1 MIRQTEWGG
10 VRKPILDRLAI
21 SFSFLWHRSMSYT
34 IIGVIGHIDHGKTSL
49 VAALTGVDTDSH
61 PEEKRRGITIDL
73 GFATFTHG
81 SDQFALIDA
90 PGHQKYIGNL
100 LAGVSAVDVGLLVV
114 ACDQGIQA
122 QTLEHAAILQSL
134 GVSKLIVAMSRID
147 LVDEST
153 QLELAEELELFLA
166 EFGFEDI
173 PRVPLSSV
181 TGEGLDD
188 LRTLLSE
195 MARTTERAATGHFRM
210 PIDRVFTV
218 EGRGCVAAGSPWS
231 GVLEV
236 GDQLQI
242 ARTGQLV
249 RVREIEV
256 HGSDATQSRI
266 GVRTALNLAG
276 VSATELARGDELVSK
291 DTHSPASRILVELKM
306 FVDAGEIKCPTT
318 IQFHTATSA
327 TAARIFGPRSIPA
340 GGSEVVIVDL
350 EQPVV
355 ATPDQACLFRRPY
368 PVGSFAGGRI
378 LGSVQPAAKQTTRL
392 LKLGAQ
398 LRGGSAADR
407 ITAWIEF
414 LGECP
419 VDSLELRAQLD
430 LDPKQLQAAI
440 TSCIESGALLNSAD
454 GKILTSPSLL
464 ERLSKFILKVLAHQ
478 AESMDDAWLD
488 ERSVIQRATPIAA
501 TETTH
506 TVLTQ
511 LIKDKKVVRVNRMI
525 AVPSEQTV
533 LSKKQL
539 NRMNQLLSLYQD
551 ERKPPTLKEAAA
563 ALESPSDTVASL
575 IRFATQQRILIDLG
589 HGFFIS
595 QQSFDVLCSEL
606 RELFIESPERSVAEI
621 RDHWGITRKH
631 AIPLLEFCD
640 KSAIT
645 VRNGDARIQGRGM
658 PARSEPETV
667 EPQL

>member
-1 MIRQTEWGG
+1 
-10 VRKPILDRLAI
+10 
-21 SFSFLWHRSMSYT
+21 MSYT

-355 ATPDQACLFRRPY
+355 ATPGQACLFRRPY

-398 LRGGSAADR
+398 LRGASAADR

-430 LDPKQLQAAI
+430 LAPKQLQAAV

-539 NRMNQLLSLYQD
+539 NRMNQLLSLYRD

-595 QQSFDVLCSEL
+595 QQSFNVLCSEL

-658 PARSEPETV
+658 PARSEPETA

>member
-1 MIRQTEWGG
+1 
-10 VRKPILDRLAI
+10 
-21 SFSFLWHRSMSYT
+21 MSYT

-355 ATPDQACLFRRPY
+355 ATPGQACLFRRPY

-398 LRGGSAADR
+398 LRGASAADR

-539 NRMNQLLSLYQD
+539 NRMNQLLSLYRD

-595 QQSFDVLCSEL
+595 QQSFNVLCSEL

-658 PARSEPETV
+658 PARSEPETA

>member
-1 MIRQTEWGG
+1 
-10 VRKPILDRLAI
+10 
-21 SFSFLWHRSMSYT
+21 MSYT

-153 QLELAEELELFLA
+153 QLELSEELELFLA

-210 PIDRVFTV
+210 PVDRVFTV

-355 ATPDQACLFRRPY
+355 ATPGQACLFRRPY

-398 LRGGSAADR
+398 LRGASAADR

-440 TSCIESGALLNSAD
+440 TSCIESGALLTSAD

-539 NRMNQLLSLYQD
+539 NRMNQLLSLYRD

-595 QQSFDVLCSEL
+595 QQSFNLLCSEL

-658 PARSEPETV
+658 PAQSEPETA

>member
-1 MIRQTEWGG
+1 
-10 VRKPILDRLAI
+10 
-21 SFSFLWHRSMSYT
+21 MSYT

-276 VSATELARGDELVSK
+276 VSAGELARGDELVSK

-355 ATPDQACLFRRPY
+355 ATPGQACLFRRPY

-398 LRGGSAADR
+398 LRGASAADR

-430 LDPKQLQAAI
+430 LAPKQLQAAV

-539 NRMNQLLSLYQD
+539 NRMNQLLSLYRD

-595 QQSFDVLCSEL
+595 QQSFNVLCSEL
-606 RELFIESPERSVAEI
+606 RELFIESPECSVAEI

-658 PARSEPETV
+658 PARSEPETA

>member
-1 MIRQTEWGG
+1 
-10 VRKPILDRLAI
+10 
-21 SFSFLWHRSMSYT
+21 MSYT

-153 QLELAEELELFLA
+153 QLELSEELELFLA

-210 PIDRVFTV
+210 PVDRVFTV

-355 ATPDQACLFRRPY
+355 ATPGQACLFRRPY

-398 LRGGSAADR
+398 LRGASAADR

-539 NRMNQLLSLYQD
+539 NRMNQLLSLYRD

-595 QQSFDVLCSEL
+595 QQSFNVLCSEL

-658 PARSEPETV
+658 PARSEPETA

>member
-1 MIRQTEWGG
+1 
-10 VRKPILDRLAI
+10 
-21 SFSFLWHRSMSYT
+21 MSYT

-355 ATPDQACLFRRPY
+355 ATPGQACLFRRPY

-398 LRGGSAADR
+398 LRGASAADR

-539 NRMNQLLSLYQD
+539 NRMNQLLSLYRD

-595 QQSFDVLCSEL
+595 QQSFNVLCSEL

-658 PARSEPETV
+658 PARSEPKTA

>member
-1 MIRQTEWGG
+1 
-10 VRKPILDRLAI
+10 
-21 SFSFLWHRSMSYT
+21 MSYT

-49 VAALTGVDTDSH
+49 VAALTGVDTDNH

-81 SDQFALIDA
+81 SHQFALIDA

-134 GVSKLIVAMSRID
+134 GVSQLIVAMSRID

-153 QLELAEELELFLA
+153 QLELAEELDLFLA

-173 PRVPLSSV
+173 PRVPVSSV

-188 LRTLLSE
+188 LKTLLSAL
-195 MARTTERAATGHFRM
+195 ARTSERAATGHFRM

-218 EGRGCVAAGSPWS
+218 EGRGCVAAGSPWT
-231 GVLEV
+231 GFLQV

-242 ARTGQLV
+242 ARTGQLA

-256 HGSDATQSRI
+256 HGTDETRTRI

-276 VSATELARGDELVSK
+276 VSAAELARGDELVSK
-291 DTHSPASRILVELKM
+291 DTHCPASRILVDLKM

-318 IQFHTATSA
+318 IQFHTATSS
-327 TAARIFGPRSIPA
+327 TAARIFGPRKISV
-340 GGSEVVIVDL
+340 GDSEVVIVDL
-350 EQPVV
+350 EQPLVV
-355 ATPDQACLFRRPY
+355 TPGQACLFRRPY

-392 LKLGAQ
+392 LQLGTELKAAA
-398 LRGGSAADR
+398 AADR
-407 ITAWIEF
+407 LTAWIDF
-414 LGECP
+414 LGELP
-419 VDSLELRAQLD
+419 RDSRELQAKLD
-430 LDPKQLQAAI
+430 LAPEQ
-440 TSCIESGALLNSAD
+440 IESAILSCVETGSVLESAD
-454 GKILTSPSLL
+454 GRIITSPSLL
-464 ERLSKFILKVLAHQ
+464 ERLAKFILKVLTKQ
-478 AESMDDAWLD
+478 AESMEDAWLD
-488 ERSVIQRATPIAA
+488 EQSVIQRATALAA
-501 TETTH
+501 PETTQ

-511 LIKDKKVVRVNRMI
+511 LIKEKQVVRVNRMI

-539 NRMNQLLSLYQD
+539 NRMNQLLSLYRN
-551 ERKPPTLKEAAA
+551 ERKPPTLKEASA

-589 HGFFIS
+589 RGFFIS
-595 QQSFDVLCSEL
+595 QQSFEVLCTEL
-606 RELFIESPERSVAEI
+606 RELFTESPELSVAEI

-640 KSAIT
+640 KSEIT

-658 PARSEPETV
+658 PNPTAPETA
-667 EPQL
+667 EPRL

>member
-1 MIRQTEWGG
+1 
-10 VRKPILDRLAI
+10 
-21 SFSFLWHRSMSYT
+21 MSYT

-153 QLELAEELELFLA
+153 QLELSEELELFLA

-210 PIDRVFTV
+210 PVDRVFTV

-355 ATPDQACLFRRPY
+355 ATPGQACLFRRPY

-398 LRGGSAADR
+398 LRGASAADR

-539 NRMNQLLSLYQD
+539 NRMNQLLSLYRD

-595 QQSFDVLCSEL
+595 QQSFNVLCSEL

-658 PARSEPETV
+658 PAQSEPETA

>member
-1 MIRQTEWGG
+1 
-10 VRKPILDRLAI
+10 
-21 SFSFLWHRSMSYT
+21 MSYT

-242 ARTGQLV
+242 ARTGQFV

-355 ATPDQACLFRRPY
+355 ATPGQACLFRRPY

-398 LRGGSAADR
+398 LRGASAADR

-430 LDPKQLQAAI
+430 LAPKQLQAAI

-539 NRMNQLLSLYQD
+539 NRMNQLLSLYRD

-595 QQSFDVLCSEL
+595 QQSFNVLCSEL

-658 PARSEPETV
+658 PARSEPETA

>member
-1 MIRQTEWGG
+1 
-10 VRKPILDRLAI
+10 
-21 SFSFLWHRSMSYT
+21 MSYT

-355 ATPDQACLFRRPY
+355 ATPGQACLFRRPY

-398 LRGGSAADR
+398 LRGASAADR

-511 LIKDKKVVRVNRMI
+511 LIKEKKVVRVNRMI

-539 NRMNQLLSLYQD
+539 NRMNQLLSLYRD

-595 QQSFDVLCSEL
+595 QQSFNVLCSEL

-658 PARSEPETV
+658 PARSEPETA

>member
-1 MIRQTEWGG
+1 
-10 VRKPILDRLAI
+10 
-21 SFSFLWHRSMSYT
+21 MSYT

-181 TGEGLDD
+181 TGEGLDT
-188 LRTLLSE
+188 LRALLSE
-195 MARTTERAATGHFRM
+195 MARTTERTATGHFRM

-231 GVLEV
+231 GVLRV

-256 HGSDATQSRI
+256 HGSDEAQSRI

-276 VSATELARGDELVSK
+276 ASATELARGDELVSK

-355 ATPDQACLFRRPY
+355 ANPGQACLFRRPY

-398 LRGGSAADR
+398 LRGAAAADR
-407 ITAWIEF
+407 LTAWIDF

-419 VDSLELRAQLD
+419 INSIDLHAKLD
-430 LDPKQLQAAI
+430 LDPKQFQAAI
-440 TSCIESGALLNSAD
+440 TSCIESGSLISSSD

-464 ERLSKFILKVLAHQ
+464 DRLSKFILKILTHQ

-488 ERSVIQRATPIAA
+488 EQSVIQRATPIAA
-501 TETTH
+501 SETTQ

-511 LIKDKKVVRVNRMI
+511 LIKEKKVVRVNRMI

-539 NRMNQLLSLYQD
+539 NRMNQLLSLYRD

-595 QQSFDVLCSEL
+595 QQSFDVLCTELSEL
-606 RELFIESPERSVAEI
+606 FSESPERSVAEI

-645 VRNGDARIQGRGM
+645 VRTGDARVQGRGM
-658 PARSEPETV
+658 PNRSEPETA
-667 EPQL
+667 EPQQ

>member
-1 MIRQTEWGG
+1 
-10 VRKPILDRLAI
+10 
-21 SFSFLWHRSMSYT
+21 MSYT

-355 ATPDQACLFRRPY
+355 ATPGQACLFRRPY

-398 LRGGSAADR
+398 LRGASAADR

-658 PARSEPETV
+658 PARSEPETA

>member
-1 MIRQTEWGG
+1 
-10 VRKPILDRLAI
+10 
-21 SFSFLWHRSMSYT
+21 MSYT

-100 LAGVSAVDVGLLVV
+100 LAGVSAVDLGLLVV

-147 LVDEST
+147 LVTEET
-153 QLELAEELELFLA
+153 QLELGEELEMFLA
-166 EFGFEDI
+166 EFGFVDV

-181 TGEGLDD
+181 TGEGLDELKD
-188 LRTLLSE
+188 LLSQ
-195 MARTTERAATGHFRM
+195 MARTTERSASGYFRM

-231 GVLEV
+231 GVLKM
-236 GDQLQI
+236 GDQVQI
-242 ARTGQLV
+242 ARTGQMA

-256 HGSDATQSRI
+256 HGANEQESRI

-276 VSATELARGDELVSK
+276 ISAAELARGDELVSQG
-291 DTHSPASRILVELKM
+291 THCPASRLLVELKM

-327 TAARIFGPRSIPA
+327 TAARIFGPRTLSA
-340 GGSEVVIVDL
+340 GSSEVVIVDL

-355 ATPDQACLFRRPY
+355 ATHGQACLFRRPY

-378 LGSVQPAAKQTTRL
+378 LGSVQPAPRQTTRL
-392 LKLGAQ
+392 LKLGTQ
-398 LRGGSAADR
+398 LSGASPAERV
-407 ITAWIEF
+407 TAWIEF

-419 VDSLELRAQLD
+419 IDSPD
-430 LDPKQLQAAI
+430 LQATCDLAPQELQTAVI
-440 TSCIESGALLNSAD
+440 SCIESGTLLRSAD
-454 GKILTSPSLL
+454 GKMLTSPSLL
-464 ERLSKFILKVLAHQ
+464 NRISKYILKTLTHQ

-488 ERSVIQRATPIAA
+488 EQSVIRRATPLAA
-501 TETTH
+501 PETTQS
-506 TVLTQ
+506 VLSQ
-511 LIKDKKVVRVNRMI
+511 LIKEKKVVRVNRMI
-525 AVPSEQTV
+525 AVPSETTV

-539 NRMNQLLSLYQD
+539 NRMNQLLSLYQG
-551 ERKPPTLKEAAA
+551 ERKPPTLKEAAS
-563 ALESPSDTVASL
+563 ALDSPADMVASL

-589 HGFFIS
+589 KGFFIS
-595 QQSFDVLCSEL
+595 QQSFDTLCDEL
-606 RELFIESPERSVAEI
+606 RSLFNDSPERSVAEI

-640 KSAIT
+640 KSGIT
-645 VRNGDARIQGRGM
+645 VRNGDVRVQGREL
-658 PARSEPETV
+658 P
-667 EPQL
+667 PQPPPVTTEAQP

>member
-1 MIRQTEWGG
+1 
-10 VRKPILDRLAI
+10 
-21 SFSFLWHRSMSYT
+21 MSYT

-153 QLELAEELELFLA
+153 QLDLAEELELFLA

-181 TGEGLDD
+181 TGEGLDN

-195 MARTTERAATGHFRM
+195 MARTTERSATGHFRM

-231 GVLEV
+231 GLLKV

-256 HGSDATQSRI
+256 HGSDEPQSRI

-276 VSATELARGDELVSK
+276 VSSAELARGDELVSK
-291 DTHSPASRILVELKM
+291 GTHSPASRILVELKM

-327 TAARIFGPRSIPA
+327 TAARIFGPRTIPA
-340 GGSEVVIVDL
+340 GSSEVVIVDL

-355 ATPDQACLFRRPY
+355 ATPGQACLFRRPY
-368 PVGSFAGGRI
+368 PIGSFAGGRI
-378 LGSVQPAAKQTTRL
+378 LGSVQPVAKQTTRL

-398 LRGGSAADR
+398 LRGASASER
-407 ITAWIEF
+407 LTAWIDF
-414 LGECP
+414 LGESP
-419 VDSLELRAQLD
+419 IDSLDLPATLD
-430 LDPKQLQAAI
+430 LAPEQFQATIA
-440 TSCIESGALLNSAD
+440 SCIESGALLNSAD

-464 ERLSKFILKVLAHQ
+464 QRLSKFILKVLTHQ

-488 ERSVIQRATPIAA
+488 EQSVIQRATPIAA
-501 TETTH
+501 AETTQ
-506 TVLTQ
+506 TVLAQ
-511 LIKDKKVVRVNRMI
+511 LIKDKRVVRVNRMI

-539 NRMNQLLSLYQD
+539 NRMNQLLSLYQG
-551 ERKPPTLKEAAA
+551 ERKPPTLKEAST

-595 QQSFDVLCSEL
+595 QQSFEVLCAEL
-606 RELFIESPERSVAEI
+606 HDLFRESSERSVAEI

-640 KSAIT
+640 KSGIT
-645 VRNGDARIQGRGM
+645 VRNGDVRVQGKDM
-658 PARSEPETV
+658 PNQTEPETA
-667 EPQL
+667 ES

>member
-1 MIRQTEWGG
+1 
-10 VRKPILDRLAI
+10 
-21 SFSFLWHRSMSYT
+21 
-34 IIGVIGHIDHGKTSL
+34 
-49 VAALTGVDTDSH
+49 
-61 PEEKRRGITIDL
+61 
-73 GFATFTHG
+73 
-81 SDQFALIDA
+81 
-90 PGHQKYIGNL
+90 
-100 LAGVSAVDVGLLVV
+100 
-114 ACDQGIQA
+114 
-122 QTLEHAAILQSL
+122 
-134 GVSKLIVAMSRID
+134 
-147 LVDEST
+147 
-153 QLELAEELELFLA
+153 
-166 EFGFEDI
+166 
-173 PRVPLSSV
+173 
-181 TGEGLDD
+181 
-188 LRTLLSE
+188 
-195 MARTTERAATGHFRM
+195 
-210 PIDRVFTV
+210 
-218 EGRGCVAAGSPWS
+218 
-231 GVLEV
+231 
-236 GDQLQI
+236 
-242 ARTGQLV
+242 
-249 RVREIEV
+249 
-256 HGSDATQSRI
+256 
-266 GVRTALNLAG
+266 
-276 VSATELARGDELVSK
+276 
-291 DTHSPASRILVELKM
+291 M

-355 ATPDQACLFRRPY
+355 ATPGQTCLFRRPY

-398 LRGGSAADR
+398 LRGASAADR

-539 NRMNQLLSLYQD
+539 NRMNQLLSLYRD

-595 QQSFDVLCSEL
+595 QQSFNVLCSEL

-658 PARSEPETV
+658 PVRSEPETA
-667 EPQL
+667 EPQQ

>member
-1 MIRQTEWGG
+1 
-10 VRKPILDRLAI
+10 
-21 SFSFLWHRSMSYT
+21 MSYT

-100 LAGVSAVDVGLLVV
+100 LAGVSAVDIGLLVV

-147 LVDEST
+147 LVDQNT

-173 PRVPLSSV
+173 PKVPLSSV
-181 TGEGLDD
+181 TGEGLDP
-188 LRTLLSE
+188 LRDLLSE
-195 MARTTERAATGHFRM
+195 MARKTDRPISGHFRM
-210 PIDRVFTV
+210 PIDRIFTV
-218 EGRGCVAAGSPWS
+218 EGRGCVAAGSPWT
-231 GVLEV
+231 GVLEI

-249 RVREIEV
+249 RIREIEV
-256 HGSDATQSRI
+256 HGSDAQQSRI

-291 DTHSPASRILVELKM
+291 DTHTPASRLLVELKM
-306 FVDAGEIKCPTT
+306 FVDAAEVKCPTT
-318 IQFHTATSA
+318 IQFHTATNA
-327 TAARIFGPRSIPA
+327 TAARIFGPRLLPA
-340 GGSEVVIVDL
+340 AGSAVVIVDL
-350 EQPVV
+350 EHPVV
-355 ATPDQACLFRRPY
+355 ATHGQACLFRRPY

-378 LGSVQPAAKQTTRL
+378 LGTVEPAAKQTTRL
-392 LKLGAQ
+392 LNLGSQ
-398 LRGGSAADR
+398 LRGGSAEQR
-407 ITAWIEF
+407 LSAWIEF
-414 LGECP
+414 FGERQSN
-419 VDSLELRAQLD
+419 SLDFQTTVGLEPDAF
-430 LDPKQLQAAI
+430 QAALAA
-440 TSCIESGALLNSAD
+440 CISSGVILSAN
-454 GKILTSPSLL
+454 GTTLTSPSLL
-464 ERLSKFILKVLAHQ
+464 GRLSKFLVKILTQQ
-478 AESMDDAWLD
+478 AESMEDAWLD
-488 ERSVIQRATPIAA
+488 EQSVIQRAIPLASP
-501 TETTH
+501 ETTQS
-506 TVLTQ
+506 VLAG
-511 LIKDKKVVRVNRMI
+511 LIKEKQVVRVNRMI
-525 AVPSEQTV
+525 AVPSETTV

-539 NRMNQLLSLYQD
+539 NRMNQLLSLYSD

-563 ALESPSDTVASL
+563 ALDSPADTVASL

-595 QQSFDVLCSEL
+595 QQSFDILCDELSGLFSE
-606 RELFIESPERSVAEI
+606 SAERSVAEI

-640 KSAIT
+640 KSKIT
-645 VRNGDARIQGRGM
+645 LRNGDIRTQGTNM
-658 PARSEPETV
+658 PVHPIPDQAESKP
-667 EPQL
+667 

>member
-1 MIRQTEWGG
+1 
-10 VRKPILDRLAI
+10 
-21 SFSFLWHRSMSYT
+21 MSYT

-276 VSATELARGDELVSK
+276 VSATELARSDELVSK

-355 ATPDQACLFRRPY
+355 ATPGQACLFRRPY

-398 LRGGSAADR
+398 LRGASAADR

-430 LDPKQLQAAI
+430 LAPKQLQAAV

-539 NRMNQLLSLYQD
+539 NRMNQLLSLYRD

-595 QQSFDVLCSEL
+595 QQSFNVLCSEL
-606 RELFIESPERSVAEI
+606 RELFIESPECSVAEI

-658 PARSEPETV
+658 PARSEPETA

>member
-1 MIRQTEWGG
+1 
-10 VRKPILDRLAI
+10 
-21 SFSFLWHRSMSYT
+21 MSYT

-195 MARTTERAATGHFRM
+195 MARTTERAAMGHFRM

-355 ATPDQACLFRRPY
+355 ATPGQTCLFRRPY

-398 LRGGSAADR
+398 LRGASAADR

-539 NRMNQLLSLYQD
+539 NRMNQLLSLYRD

-563 ALESPSDTVASL
+563 ALECPSDTVASL

-595 QQSFDVLCSEL
+595 QQSFNVLCSEL
-606 RELFIESPERSVAEI
+606 RELFIESQERTVAEI

-658 PARSEPETV
+658 PARSEPETA

>member
-1 MIRQTEWGG
+1 
-10 VRKPILDRLAI
+10 
-21 SFSFLWHRSMSYT
+21 MSYT

-195 MARTTERAATGHFRM
+195 MARTTERAAMGHFRM

-355 ATPDQACLFRRPY
+355 ATPGQTCLFRRPY

-398 LRGGSAADR
+398 LRGASAADR

-539 NRMNQLLSLYQD
+539 NRMNQLLSLYRD

-595 QQSFDVLCSEL
+595 QQSFNVLCSEL

-658 PARSEPETV
+658 PVRSEPETA

>member
-1 MIRQTEWGG
+1 
-10 VRKPILDRLAI
+10 
-21 SFSFLWHRSMSYT
+21 MSYT

-147 LVDEST
+147 LVDANT
-153 QLELAEELELFLA
+153 QQELREELELFLA

-173 PRVPLSSV
+173 PQVPLSSV
-181 TGEGLDD
+181 TGEGLDE
-188 LRTLLSE
+188 LRSLLSE
-195 MARTTERAATGHFRM
+195 MARTTERSATGDFRM

-231 GVLEV
+231 GLLRI
-236 GDQLQI
+236 GDQVQI

-256 HGSDATQSRI
+256 HGSDESHSRI

-276 VSATELARGDELVSK
+276 VSAGELTRGDELVSK
-291 DTHSPASRILVELKM
+291 DTHHPASRILVDLKM

-327 TAARIFGPRSIPA
+327 TAARIFGPRSIPT

-355 ATPDQACLFRRPY
+355 ATPGQACLLRRPY

-392 LKLGAQ
+392 LKLGKQ
-398 LRGGSAADR
+398 LCGSSAAER
-407 ITAWIEF
+407 LTAWIDF

-419 VDSLELRAQLD
+419 VDSLD
-430 LDPKQLQAAI
+430 LQAALALDAKEFQAAVL
-440 TSCIESGALLNSAD
+440 SCIENGTLLNLAE
-454 GKILTSPSLL
+454 GKVLTSPSLL
-464 ERLSKFILKVLAHQ
+464 IRLSNFILKTLTNQ

-488 ERSVIQRATPIAA
+488 EQSVTQRANPIAGTA
-501 TETTH
+501 TTQTA
-506 TVLTQ
+506 LTQ
-511 LIKDKKVVRVNRMI
+511 LIKEKKVVRVNRMI

-539 NRMNQLLSLYQD
+539 NRMNQLLSLYRD

-563 ALESPSDTVASL
+563 ALESPPDTVASL

-589 HGFFIS
+589 RGFFIS
-595 QQSFDVLCSEL
+595 QQSFDILCNEL
-606 RELFIESPERSVAEI
+606 RELFSESPERSVAEI

-640 KSAIT
+640 KSEIT
-645 VRNGDARIQGRGM
+645 IRNGDSRVQGKEM
-658 PARSEPETV
+658 PNQSSTKTTEPE
-667 EPQL
+667 L

>member
-1 MIRQTEWGG
+1 
-10 VRKPILDRLAI
+10 
-21 SFSFLWHRSMSYT
+21 MSYT

-256 HGSDATQSRI
+256 HGSDATQTRI

-355 ATPDQACLFRRPY
+355 ATPGQACLFRRPY

-398 LRGGSAADR
+398 LRGASAADR

-539 NRMNQLLSLYQD
+539 NRMNQLLSLYRD

-595 QQSFDVLCSEL
+595 QQSFNVLCSEL

-658 PARSEPETV
+658 PARSEPETA

>member
-1 MIRQTEWGG
+1 
-10 VRKPILDRLAI
+10 
-21 SFSFLWHRSMSYT
+21 MSYT

-276 VSATELARGDELVSK
+276 VSAGELARGDELVSK

-355 ATPDQACLFRRPY
+355 ATPGQACLFRRPY

-398 LRGGSAADR
+398 LRGASAADR

-430 LDPKQLQAAI
+430 LDPKQLQAAV

-539 NRMNQLLSLYQD
+539 NRMNQLLSLYRD

-595 QQSFDVLCSEL
+595 QQSFNVLCSEL
-606 RELFIESPERSVAEI
+606 RELFIESPECSVAEI

-658 PARSEPETV
+658 PARSEPETA